1 MEFKYFSY
9 LLRHKRTVIIKN
21 NIIKSL
27 YLKVASLLIE
37 LYLISLILSYVG
49 SLKFGIILIMFSLL
63 NWFGILD
70 FGIGNA
76 LRNKIGKSLVQKKN
90 KLVKKLIS
98 TCYALS
104 ALISIAFFVCY
115 LSINPFLSWAKILS
129 TKEILDKFP
138 NTLILAVA
146 AMTVAVLIGGSRGM
160 VACLVPGSW
169 IDKTIM
175 VLALTGVSAPVFW
188 TGLIFVLVFGV
199 YLGWLPP
206 TGYGGVEY
214 LILPAFTLGLR
225 SAAQITRLTRSA
237 MMDTL
242 GQDYIRTA
250 RSKELPWWKILLKH
264 ALPNSL
270 IPVLTVIGTD
280 FGSYLSGAVL
290 TESIFGWPGLGRLT
304 LEAILKRDL
313 PIIQGTV
320 LFMALMF
327 ICVNLVVDI
336 LYGIIDPRIRAE
348 RSN

>member
-1 MEFKYFSY
+1 MGKFIFIRALQAVPVVMGVLTISFMLMVVLPGDPVLSMIGERYDEN
-9 LLRHKRTVIIKN
+9 TVELMRKKLN
-21 NIIKSL
+21 VDKP
-27 YLKVASLLIE
+27 LIE
-37 LYLISLILSYVG
+37 RM
-49 SLKFGIILIMFSLL
+49 GIFM
-63 NWFGILD
+63 GD
-70 FGIGNA
+70 V
-76 LRNKIGKSLVQKKN
+76 LRGDLGHSFITGRSV
-90 KLVKKLIS
+90 
-98 TCYALS
+98 
-104 ALISIAFFVCY
+104 
-115 LSINPFLSWAKILS
+115 

-146 AMTVAVLIGGSRGM
+146 AMTVAVLIGVSLGM
-160 VACLVPGSW
+160 VASLVPGSW

-242 GQDYIRTA
+242 SQDYIRTA

-327 ICVNLVVDI
+327 ICVNLIVDI

>member
-1 MEFKYFSY
+1 MGKFIFNRALQAVPVVMGVLTISFMLMVVLPGDPVLSMIGERYDEN
-9 LLRHKRTVIIKN
+9 TVELMRKKLN
-21 NIIKSL
+21 VDKP
-27 YLKVASLLIE
+27 LIE
-37 LYLISLILSYVG
+37 RM
-49 SLKFGIILIMFSLL
+49 GIFM
-63 NWFGILD
+63 GD
-70 FGIGNA
+70 V
-76 LRNKIGKSLVQKKN
+76 LRGDLGHSFITGRSV
-90 KLVKKLIS
+90 
-98 TCYALS
+98 
-104 ALISIAFFVCY
+104 
-115 LSINPFLSWAKILS
+115 

-146 AMTVAVLIGGSRGM
+146 AMTVAVLIGISLGM
-160 VACLVPGSW
+160 VASLVPGSW

-250 RSKELPWWKILLKH
+250 QSKELPWWKILLKH

-327 ICVNLVVDI
+327 ICVNLIVDI

>member
-1 MEFKYFSY
+1 MGKFIFNRVLQAVPVVMGVLTISFMLMVVLPGDPVLSMIGERYDEN
-9 LLRHKRTVIIKN
+9 TVELMRKKLN
-21 NIIKSL
+21 VDKP
-27 YLKVASLLIE
+27 LIE
-37 LYLISLILSYVG
+37 RMGIFVG
-49 SLKFGIILIMFSLL
+49 
-63 NWFGILD
+63 D
-70 FGIGNA
+70 V
-76 LRNKIGKSLVQKKN
+76 LRGDLGHSFITGRSV
-90 KLVKKLIS
+90 
-98 TCYALS
+98 
-104 ALISIAFFVCY
+104 
-115 LSINPFLSWAKILS
+115 

-146 AMTVAVLIGGSRGM
+146 AMTVAVLIGVSLGM
-160 VACLVPGSW
+160 VASLVPGSW

-237 MMDTL
+237 MVDTL

>member
-1 MEFKYFSY
+1 MGKFIFNRALQAVPVVMGVLTISFMLMVVLPGDPVLSMIGERYDEN
-9 LLRHKRTVIIKN
+9 TVELMRKKLN
-21 NIIKSL
+21 VDKP
-27 YLKVASLLIE
+27 LIE
-37 LYLISLILSYVG
+37 RMGIFVG
-49 SLKFGIILIMFSLL
+49 
-63 NWFGILD
+63 D
-70 FGIGNA
+70 V
-76 LRNKIGKSLVQKKN
+76 LRGDLGHSFITGRSV
-90 KLVKKLIS
+90 
-98 TCYALS
+98 
-104 ALISIAFFVCY
+104 
-115 LSINPFLSWAKILS
+115 

-146 AMTVAVLIGGSRGM
+146 AMTVAVLIGVSLGM
-160 VACLVPGSW
+160 VASLVPGSW

-237 MMDTL
+237 MVDTL

>member
-1 MEFKYFSY
+1 MGKFIFNRALQAVPVIMCVLTISFMLMVVLPGDPVLSMIGERYDEN
-9 LLRHKRTVIIKN
+9 TVELMRKKLN
-21 NIIKSL
+21 LDKP
-27 YLKVASLLIE
+27 LIE
-37 LYLISLILSYVG
+37 RM
-49 SLKFGIILIMFSLL
+49 GIFM
-63 NWFGILD
+63 GD
-70 FGIGNA
+70 V
-76 LRNKIGKSLVQKKN
+76 LRGDLGHSFITGRSV
-90 KLVKKLIS
+90 
-98 TCYALS
+98 
-104 ALISIAFFVCY
+104 
-115 LSINPFLSWAKILS
+115 

-146 AMTVAVLIGGSRGM
+146 AMTVAVLIGISLGM
-160 VACLVPGSW
+160 VASLVPGSW

-242 GQDYIRTA
+242 SQDYIRTA

-327 ICVNLVVDI
+327 ICVNLIVDI

>member
-1 MEFKYFSY
+1 MGKFIFNRVLQAVPVVMGVLTISFMLMGVLPGDPVLSMIGERYNEN
-9 LLRHKRTVIIKN
+9 TVELMRKKLN
-21 NIIKSL
+21 VDKP
-27 YLKVASLLIE
+27 LIE
-37 LYLISLILSYVG
+37 RMGIFVG
-49 SLKFGIILIMFSLL
+49 
-63 NWFGILD
+63 D
-70 FGIGNA
+70 V
-76 LRNKIGKSLVQKKN
+76 LRGDLGYSFITGRSV
-90 KLVKKLIS
+90 
-98 TCYALS
+98 
-104 ALISIAFFVCY
+104 
-115 LSINPFLSWAKILS
+115 

-146 AMTVAVLIGGSRGM
+146 AMTVAVLIGVSLGM
-160 VACLVPGSW
+160 VASLVPGSW

>member
-1 MEFKYFSY
+1 MGKFIFNRVLQAVPVVMGVLTISFMLMVVLPGDPVLSMIGERYDEN
-9 LLRHKRTVIIKN
+9 TVELMRKKLN
-21 NIIKSL
+21 VDKP
-27 YLKVASLLIE
+27 LIE
-37 LYLISLILSYVG
+37 RMGIFVG
-49 SLKFGIILIMFSLL
+49 
-63 NWFGILD
+63 D
-70 FGIGNA
+70 V
-76 LRNKIGKSLVQKKN
+76 LRGDLGHSFITGRSV
-90 KLVKKLIS
+90 
-98 TCYALS
+98 
-104 ALISIAFFVCY
+104 
-115 LSINPFLSWAKILS
+115 

-146 AMTVAVLIGGSRGM
+146 AMTVAVLIGVSLGM
-160 VACLVPGSW
+160 VASLVPGSW

-242 GQDYIRTA
+242 SQDYIRTA

>member
-1 MEFKYFSY
+1 MGKFIFNRALQAVPVVMGVLTISFMLMVVLPGDPVLSMIGERYDEN
-9 LLRHKRTVIIKN
+9 TVELMRKKLN
-21 NIIKSL
+21 VDKP
-27 YLKVASLLIE
+27 LIE
-37 LYLISLILSYVG
+37 RMGIFVG
-49 SLKFGIILIMFSLL
+49 
-63 NWFGILD
+63 D
-70 FGIGNA
+70 V
-76 LRNKIGKSLVQKKN
+76 LRGDLGHSFITGRSV
-90 KLVKKLIS
+90 
-98 TCYALS
+98 
-104 ALISIAFFVCY
+104 
-115 LSINPFLSWAKILS
+115 

-146 AMTVAVLIGGSRGM
+146 AMTVAVLIGVSLGM
-160 VACLVPGSW
+160 VASLFPGSW
-169 IDKTIM
+169 IDKIIM

-242 GQDYIRTA
+242 SQDYIRTA

-304 LEAILKRDL
+304 LEAILKRAL

>member
-1 MEFKYFSY
+1 MGKFIFNRALQAVPVVMGVLTISFMLMVVLPGDPVLSMIGERYDEN
-9 LLRHKRTVIIKN
+9 TVELMRKKLN
-21 NIIKSL
+21 VDKP
-27 YLKVASLLIE
+27 LIE
-37 LYLISLILSYVG
+37 RMGIFVG
-49 SLKFGIILIMFSLL
+49 
-63 NWFGILD
+63 D
-70 FGIGNA
+70 V
-76 LRNKIGKSLVQKKN
+76 LRGDLGHSFITGRSV
-90 KLVKKLIS
+90 
-98 TCYALS
+98 
-104 ALISIAFFVCY
+104 
-115 LSINPFLSWAKILS
+115 

-146 AMTVAVLIGGSRGM
+146 AMTVAVLLGVSLGM
-160 VACLVPGSW
+160 VASLVPGSW